1 VLPSSHLSSLPPA
14 VHFGLPSGL
23 CYSQP
28 IDCTVCNQ
36 VQVQDPLHSPP
47 PSVLLNMQLL
57 FPFASCRGGAAP
69 RPVPGRLHTHHHR
82 LRHSL
87 LSLRAAGQLARTASR
102 FTPHIAAIPAA
113 ATFVSMIPSAHQPQP
128 PSHRFAAFTY
138 ATRSP
143 ASHGKVHG
151 QPPPT
156 LHCTVNREL
165 SGRFFRRLHT
175 SPSPSSP
182 NTPSEDSSRRL
193 PAGPQPSSSF
203 RGAAAAG
210 ICGQLVW
217 SAASSGLPASPT
229 SCSRPIRPVTSI
241 TRPFAPH
248 QPARP
253 AASAVCR
260 AQWMRMPAGALGRHP
275 GSRAI
280 RTAGLSWH

>member
-1 VLPSSHLSSLPPA
+1 VVQCTTSRPSRTEQSPLSVQILPKAPA
-14 VHFGLPSGL
+14 LFPFA
-23 CYSQP
+23 
-28 IDCTVCNQ
+28 
-36 VQVQDPLHSPP
+36 
-47 PSVLLNMQLL
+47 L

>member
-1 VLPSSHLSSLPPA
+1 V
-14 VHFGLPSGL
+14 GR
-23 CYSQP
+23 
-28 IDCTVCNQ
+28 T
-36 VQVQDPLHSPP
+36 
-47 PSVLLNMQLL
+47 